1 MNKDEVKVNQIR
13 KWDEKWEFNKS
24 KYDPY
29 FIVLDI
35 LNTNQIYII
44 IRTFEDGTILKY
56 TEGMIEDCSY
66 EVEDKDGTE

>member
-1 MNKDEVKVNQIR
+1 VTVKVNQIR

-35 LNTNQIYII
+35 LYTNQIYII

>member
-1 MNKDEVKVNQIR
+1 MTDNIKINQIR

-66 EVEDKDGTE
+66 EVEDRYATE

>member
-1 MNKDEVKVNQIR
+1 MTDNIKINQIR

-66 EVEDKDGTE
+66 EVE